1 MVTVEVLVGAGL
13 SLLLLGAGA
22 FYWVMSEFRAL
33 RVEIRA
39 TRGELRQEI
48 RATREELH
56 QEIRAT
62 REELRQEIIG
72 ESQERQ
78 SDTQRILEAIYFHR
92 HDPDGAAIFYPPTQ
106 APQAD

>member
-1 MVTVEVLVGAGL
+1 MVTVEVFVGAWL
-13 SLLLLGAGA
+13 SLILLGAGA

-33 RVEIRA
+33 RTETRA
-39 TRGELRQEI
+39 TREELRQEI

-56 QEIRAT
+56 QEIR
-62 REELRQEIIG
+62 E
-72 ESQERQ
+72 ESQERR

-92 HDPDGAAIFYPPTQ
+92 HDAEGAAIFYPPTQ